1 MQNNELSAPART
13 IVEIKA
19 SILAHAR
26 NAATEI
32 IWIGADLA
40 DAKEQLPHGGWLPFL
55 NEVGISASTA
65 ENYMRL
71 AREIAP
77 ASPLAA
83 LPYTKALALLSL
95 PEGERESFAEANN
108 VADKSAKAIRDL
120 VNEKNRLAEEKLMLE
135 HQLRDARTK
144 AGSDKMAA
152 DALRQQVDNLLN
164 NPVEKVVEKTVEKV
178 VAPPDYAELKRI
190 RDEYEQD
197 IEQAAQA
204 AIAAEEKS
212 RKLEEEVH
220 RLKEGGMD
228 PNQDPEEYAVDCF
241 SQAAGTFLSAVRNYP
256 QRYPAFLVGNY
267 RSIYE
272 MHARSL
278 EALCRDMRKVFAM
291 ADEAADAEAVIS

>member
-95 PEGERESFAEANN
+95 PEGE
-108 VADKSAKAIRDL
+108 
-120 VNEKNRLAEEKLMLE
+120 EKLMLE

-178 VAPPDYAELKRI
+178 VAPPDYEDLKRI
-190 RDEYEQD
+190 RDEYDQD

-256 QRYPAFLVGNY
+256 QRYPAYLVGNY

-272 MHARSL
+272 MNVRSL